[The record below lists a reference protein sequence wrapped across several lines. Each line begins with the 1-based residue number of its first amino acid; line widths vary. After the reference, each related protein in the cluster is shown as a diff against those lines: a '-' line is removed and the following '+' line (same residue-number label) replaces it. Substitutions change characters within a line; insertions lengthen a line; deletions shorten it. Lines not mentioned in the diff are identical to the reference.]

1 MKKIIIITGASGSIG
16 SEIVKYFYKNNDLI
30 CIDIDKKNLKFL
42 KDKFKK
48 IKIYQCDL
56 TNQKKVA
63 IN

>member
-30 CIDIDKKNLKFL
+30 CIDIDKKNLRIL

>member
-1 MKKIIIITGASGSIG
+1 VKKIIITGACGSIG

-30 CIDIDKKNLKFL
+30 CIDIDKKNLKIL

-56 TNQKKVA
+56 TNQKKSRA